1 MKKVIIT
8 GANGQDGVIL
18 SKLLIKKR
26 YLVFKFIKKKIKS
39 NKINYFITANKKFNN
54 AALTL
59 PKCIMPVG
67 DGANLTLIFGEIKF
81 NLAP

>member
-26 YLVFKFIKKKIKS
+26 YFVYQFVKKKNIL
-39 NKINYFITANKKFNN
+39 NKKNYFITLNKKF
-54 AALTL
+54 
-59 PKCIMPVG
+59 
-67 DGANLTLIFGEIKF
+67 FRIKKKVKLRLF
-81 NLAP
+81 